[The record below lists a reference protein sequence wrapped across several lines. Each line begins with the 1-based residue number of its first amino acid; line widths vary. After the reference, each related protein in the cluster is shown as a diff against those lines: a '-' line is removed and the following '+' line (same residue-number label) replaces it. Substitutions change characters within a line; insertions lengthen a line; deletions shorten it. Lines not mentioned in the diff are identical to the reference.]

1 MSASRPN
8 WSPVFEGLDSSLGII
23 KARIQLL
30 EIRVSL
36 FGQAVSHYELAVENV
51 CQCKEG
57 SDSDCSYCEH
67 LIAARNLLRYSSP
80 EAPEQQGN

>member
-57 SDSDCSYCEH
+57 SDFDCFHCDH
-67 LIAARNLLRYSSP
+67 LSTARNLLRYSSP